1 MLILFLILIVAFS
14 KLLILINWSEIL
26 QLPITGF
33 IIVADFCVVVLNFRK
48 THNPLPSYDWCRFV

>member
-33 IIVADFCVVVLNFRK
+33 IIVAVYYY
-48 THNPLPSYDWCRFV
+48 SI